1 MVLSGGYP
9 ELLWLTQD
17 GLLLMNL
24 NGLKFDLKKA
34 IVILSILA
42 TLYGIGLASWIQWQ
56 TALARQQA
64 PTPEAILVLG
74 GNHNREV
81 FTAWFARQQ
90 YPLLDIWVS
99 SGLGRQHARRIF
111 RAAGIA
117 EERVHLDYQ
126 AVDTVTNFSTLVR
139 QLKDREIR
147 HVYLITSDYHM
158 ARSQAIASII
168 LGSQGIAFTPVEVPS
183 PGAKESPLRI
193 ARDVARSVFWTLTG
207 HTAATLNPH
216 YDKLR
221 VKANENAR
229 DVV

>member
-1 MVLSGGYP
+1 
-9 ELLWLTQD
+9 
-17 GLLLMNL
+17 MNL

-34 IVILSILA
+34 IAILSILA
-42 TLYGIGLASWIQWQ
+42 TLYGIGLASWIEWQ
-56 TALARQQA
+56 TALAREQA
-64 PTPEAILVLG
+64 PTPEAILMLG
-74 GNHNREV
+74 GNHDREV
-81 FTAWFARQQ
+81 FTARFARQHDL
-90 YPLLDIWVS
+90 PLDIWVS
-99 SGLGRQHARRIF
+99 SGLGRQQASQIF

-139 QLKDREIR
+139 QLKEQQIR

-183 PGAKESPLRI
+183 PATQESPIRI

-207 HTAATLNPH
+207 HTAATLNPQ

-221 VKANENAR
+221 LKANENAKDMVSSSFIALGR
-229 DVV
+229 V